1 MHLFRLI
8 STYVFAI
15 LTLLLTFVLL
25 PLAMLR
31 PFALPLGMAVCWWL
45 LGVPPALVALFALV
59 AVVVLCGPKVSTS
72 AALLLLL
79 PSVALADGT
88 PSVIAPPPTGSIS
101 AVALG
106 LLGPVVGFIVQNW
119 GLALAVALLGG
130 AAWVAK
136 KLLAEAATLTAKA
149 PAGAPRHAA
158 LAILEAARVGVG
170 YVEQKVAPTLRGQ
183 DGKLSPEAQNAAKA
197 AAIQA
202 ALEWLGMQ
210 GLDTAKA
217 AWGLTD
223 EQLLKQLGVA
233 IEAEVANGPAKAPS
247 VAPAPIAEATGPA
260 DKELRATPSGR
271 PIAAVA
277 GKGG

>member
-1 MHLFRLI
+1 MQIRL
-8 STYVFAI
+8 V
-15 LTLLLTFVLL
+15 V
-25 PLAMLR
+25 
-31 PFALPLGMAVCWWL
+31 
-45 LGVPPALVALFALV
+45 LFALMVILPMLVFAWGEYSGHPGWAAPPMLLLSVVGTLLARRWPV
-59 AVVVLCGPKVSTS
+59 AV
-72 AALLLLL
+72 LLLL
-79 PSVALADGT
+79 PSVALAEQ
-88 PSVIAPPPTGSIS
+88 PSVIAPPPTGSVS

-233 IEAEVANGPAKAPS
+233 IEAEVASGPAKAPG
-247 VAPAPIAEATGPA
+247 VAPVPIEEATGPA
-260 DKELRATPSGR
+260 EKEIRTAPSGR
-271 PIAAVA
+271 PIVAVA

>member
-8 STYVFAI
+8 STYAFAI

-88 PSVIAPPPTGSIS
+88 PSVIAPPPTGSVS

-106 LLGPVVGFIVQNW
+106 LLGPVVGWIVNNW
-119 GLALAVALLGG
+119 GLAIVLAVLGFIG
-130 AAWVAK
+130 RELWKLRKLAAE
-136 KLLAEAATLTAKA
+136 KLATA
-149 PAGAPRHAA
+149 PVPQPVRHAG
-158 LAILEAARVGVG
+158 LTLLQAAGVGVG
-170 YVEQKVAPTLRGQ
+170 FVEQKVTPQLRGEG
-183 DGKLSPEAQNAAKA
+183 GKLPPEAQKVAFDAAMK
-197 AAIQA
+197 A
-202 ALEWLGMQ
+202 ALEWLSMQ
-210 GLDTAKA
+210 GLTELQKA
-217 AWGLTD
+217 WNMSDDDLK
-223 EQLLKQLGVA
+223 KQLGVA
-233 IEAEVANGPAKAPS
+233 IEATVSNPSLAAP
-247 VAPAPIAEATGPA
+247 VPQLEATGPA
-260 DKELRATPSGR
+260 EKELRETPSGR
-271 PIAAVA
+271 PIVAVA